1 LALFSLLSFS
11 IDELHVCLVFR
22 HLILLCLLVVIS
34 LRFVF
39 TLTGINLRH
48 YRHEIY
54 LIASLDLNLLAFD
67 FGCLAFFIE
76 NFHLFVMVLDLLRMC
91 LLMTLLFIEL
101 LLFINLIVLY
111 ISLHP
116 LFLVLYLMYHL
127 PFAISSFIKMRYF
140 PLLYHI

>member
-1 LALFSLLSFS
+1 
-11 IDELHVCLVFR
+11 
-22 HLILLCLLVVIS
+22 
-34 LRFVF
+34 VF

-54 LIASLDLNLLAFD
+54 LIASLDLNQLAFD

-76 NFHLFVMVLDLLRMC
+76 NFHLFVMVLDLLRMY

-101 LLFINLIVLY
+101 LLFINLIVLC

-116 LFLVLYLMYHL
+116 LF
-127 PFAISSFIKMRYF
+127 
-140 PLLYHI
+140 